1 MQMGEGAG
9 TGQMQ
14 MDQGA
19 GMGQMQMGGANTW
32 QDQVNRI
39 SYPFTAV
46 AALFAV
52 WVCILLMRAT
62 GMVDKFSLISFGLAL
77 FFIQSV
83 VGVLFYLTKGAAVSM
98 PMLMFI
104 MSLFNSIALLLIGG
118 AFYRWKRMIG

>member
-1 MQMGEGAG
+1 
-9 TGQMQ
+9 
-14 MDQGA
+14 
-19 GMGQMQMGGANTW
+19 MGQMQMGGANTW
-32 QDQVNRI
+32 QDQINTV

-62 GMVDKFSLISFGLAL
+62 GMVDKFSLIAVGLAL

-83 VGVLFYLTKGAAVSM
+83 LGVLFYITDGAAITM
-98 PMLMFI
+98 PTLMFV